1 MHVLTQSNY
10 KYDGK
15 PQRPNFI
22 EWIGVYK
29 CDGEWLDHVVGEHY
43 CLNTL

>member
-22 EWIGVYK
+22 EWIGFINVTVN
-29 CDGEWLDHVVGEHY
+29 GWITSWVSITV
-43 CLNTL
+43 